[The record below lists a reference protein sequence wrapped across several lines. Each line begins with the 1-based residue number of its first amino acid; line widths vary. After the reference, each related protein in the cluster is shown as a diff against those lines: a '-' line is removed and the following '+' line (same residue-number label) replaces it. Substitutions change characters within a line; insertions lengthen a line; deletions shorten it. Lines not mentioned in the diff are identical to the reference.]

1 MMQLLLKYHITVN
14 GEKTAEFPTGSDQ
27 IKGPED
33 ILDIMVEAG
42 YHDCNKLII
51 HERSL
56 PRDFF
61 DLKTGLAGE
70 ILQKFSNYRM
80 RLAIVGNFTRLKSK
94 SLNDFIR
101 ESNKRGI
108 ISFVDSLEKALA

>member
-1 MMQLLLKYHITVN
+1 MIKYHT
-14 GEKTAEFPTGSDQ
+14 TAGGKVIAEIPHGSEM
-27 IKGPED
+27 ISEPGD

-42 YHDCNKLII
+42 YGGSNKII
-51 HERSL
+51 VHKETL
-56 PRDFF
+56 HPDFF
-61 DLKTGLAGE
+61 DLKTKLAGE

-80 RLAIVGNFTRLKSK
+80 HLAIVGDFSGIRSK

-108 ISFVDSLEKALA
+108 ISFVDSLETALEQKG